1 MAATCCPSAQDER
14 GQSGPETIQMNETV
28 LALAQPVRGYSGPLV
43 GLLDAPPAFLEMLP
57 VAIYAC
63 DADGRLLWHN
73 SRAVDLWG
81 RTPRLADDS
90 ELFCG
95 SFKLF
100 FDGREIHRDETPMAH
115 VLRTGEAVRDAEGI
129 IERPDGSRIWAMV
142 HIAPV
147 RNDAGEVVGAINCFH
162 DITERKRA
170 EQALRDSE
178 QRSRDLLEAL
188 PAAIYTTDAAGR
200 ITFYNQAAVDLSG
213 RRPELGTD
221 EWCVTWRLYNTDGT
235 PLPHDE
241 CPMAVALKENRPV
254 RDAEAV
260 AERPDGTRIP
270 FIPYPTPL
278 RDSSGALI
286 GAVNMLVDISER
298 KSAETR
304 QKALLAELDHRVKNT
319 LATVQS
325 IAAQTIGREGNAP
338 GPRRDFE
345 RRLFALS
352 SVHDHLSQGGWEA
365 AELSAVLRDLFAPF
379 RTAEADPI
387 RLSGDPLPLAPKVA
401 VTLAMVLHELA
412 TNAIKYG
419 ALSQPPGTVSVAWR
433 VEQNGAEPLL
443 SIDWVE
449 SGGPVVVKPER
460 CGFGLRLLERG
471 ITKELKGA
479 AEMTFNPAGV
489 RASIRIPMEPSA
501 RP

>member
-1 MAATCCPSAQDER
+1 MAATCCPPAQDEPR
-14 GQSGPETIQMNETV
+14 QGGLETIQMNETV
-28 LALAQPVRGYSGPLV
+28 VALAQPVRGYCEPLV
-43 GLLDAPPAFLEMLP
+43 GLLDAPPALLEMLP

-100 FDGREIHRDETPMAH
+100 FDGRDIHRDETPMAH

-178 QRSRDLLEAL
+178 QRSRALLEAL

-213 RRPELGTD
+213 RRPKLGSD
-221 EWCVTWRLYNTDGT
+221 EWCVTWRLYNPDGT
-235 PLPHDE
+235 PLPHDQ

-260 AERPDGTRIP
+260 AERPDGTR
-270 FIPYPTPL
+270 F
-278 RDSSGALI
+278 
-286 GAVNMLVDISER
+286 
-298 KSAETR
+298 
-304 QKALLAELDHRVKNT
+304 
-319 LATVQS
+319 
-325 IAAQTIGREGNAP
+325 
-338 GPRRDFE
+338 
-345 RRLFALS
+345 
-352 SVHDHLSQGGWEA
+352 
-365 AELSAVLRDLFAPF
+365 
-379 RTAEADPI
+379 
-387 RLSGDPLPLAPKVA
+387 
-401 VTLAMVLHELA
+401 
-412 TNAIKYG
+412 
-419 ALSQPPGTVSVAWR
+419 
-433 VEQNGAEPLL
+433 
-443 SIDWVE
+443 
-449 SGGPVVVKPER
+449 
-460 CGFGLRLLERG
+460 
-471 ITKELKGA
+471 
-479 AEMTFNPAGV
+479 
-489 RASIRIPMEPSA
+489 
-501 RP
+501 